1 MGWRNSY
8 IEVTTEIDLNNYDD
22 EIMEY
27 VEPDNI
33 SDALD
38 MLEGWGYSDGDIIEH
53 MLEEPDAFLEK
64 VSNVLTVETALEL
77 VKNVYEYGHSIQ
89 VRNLTAKENQI
100 NELKQ
105 RVDDL
110 LALNHTVIKEAGD
123 AEQVD
128 RILRERLYGDN
139 KEETTNES

>member
-8 IEVTTEIDLNNYDD
+8 IEITTEIDLNNYDE

-38 MLEGWGYSDGDIIEH
+38 MMEGWGYSDGDILEH
-53 MLEEPDAFLEK
+53 MLEEPAAFLEK
-64 VSNVLTVETALEL
+64 VSNVLTVETALAL
-77 VKNVYEYGHSIQ
+77 VKDVYEFGHAIQ

-100 NELKQ
+100 KELKQ

-110 LALNHTVIKEAGD
+110 LALNHTVITE
-123 AEQVD
+123 
-128 RILRERLYGDN
+128 
-139 KEETTNES
+139 KEETTHES

>member
-1 MGWRNSY
+1 MGWRSSE
-8 IEVTTEIDLNNYDD
+8 IEVTSVINLDDYDD

-33 SDALD
+33 IDAMEMMD
-38 MLEGWGYSDGDIIEH
+38 RWGYSDGDIIEH
-53 MLEEPDAFLEK
+53 MLEEPDAFLAK

-77 VKNVYEYGHSIQ
+77 VKDVYEYGHGIQ

-100 NELKQ
+100 KELKQ

-110 LALNHTVIKEAGD
+110 LALNHTVITEQKEG
-123 AEQVD
+123 
-128 RILRERLYGDN
+128 
-139 KEETTNES
+139 TTDDIQKV